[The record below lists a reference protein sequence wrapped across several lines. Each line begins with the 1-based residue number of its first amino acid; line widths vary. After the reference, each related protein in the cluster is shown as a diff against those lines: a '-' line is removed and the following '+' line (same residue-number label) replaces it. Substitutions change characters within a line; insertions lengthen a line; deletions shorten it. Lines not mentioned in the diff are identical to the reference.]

1 MRNRGAEST
10 LEATR
15 CALPRRPSRPPAIVI
30 LMPGSKDEQPAT
42 PVRPRRIKPV
52 RTQSGIAPVA
62 ILTKPYPC
70 PGRCVFCPSDVRM
83 PKSYLSME
91 PGAQRATRNAFD
103 PYAQTWNRLLALH
116 RNGHRLDK
124 IELIVMGGT
133 FSAYPQDYQR
143 WFVKRV
149 FDALNE
155 FDAERGVI
163 APAPT
168 QRDFLDLDA
177 RFDGARDAGR
187 YDSIVTDHLKRHHGD
202 VLAADEHA
210 TRDELFA
217 AHQRNETAACR
228 AVGLSF
234 ETRPDRID
242 EAEIRNL
249 RELGGTKVQLG
260 FQSLDDEVL
269 RTNRRGHDV
278 ATSVRA
284 CALLRRA
291 GFKVQGHIMP
301 NLLGATLENDR
312 ASFRQLFE
320 DPGFRPD
327 ELKLYPCVLLET
339 SELMRHHA
347 NGSWQAYSRED
358 LLELLVDCIAQT
370 PRYCRL
376 SRVIRDIPS
385 HDILEGNKQSNLRE
399 DVEALA
405 RRRGKSLSDI
415 RIRQIA
421 RPLLATDELLQRDSA
436 YPLNAGR
443 EHFLEVTTARDEL
456 VGFLRLHLPT
466 EEAFFDELTGAAL
479 IREVHVYGE
488 TAPLREHG
496 ADYSQHRGLGR
507 RLMARAEALAHSA
520 GFRRIAV
527 ISAIGTREYYR
538 RLGYRDAGLYL
549 VRDLDG
555 VSLP

>member
-1 MRNRGAEST
+1 
-10 LEATR
+10 
-15 CALPRRPSRPPAIVI
+15 
-30 LMPGSKDEQPAT
+30 
-42 PVRPRRIKPV
+42 
-52 RTQSGIAPVA
+52 
-62 ILTKPYPC
+62 
-70 PGRCVFCPSDVRM
+70 M

-103 PYAQTWNRLLALH
+103 PFAQTWNRLLALH

-133 FSAYPQDYQR
+133 FSAYPKDYQR

-163 APAPT
+163 PPAPS

-177 RFDGARDAGR
+177 RFDGAKDAGR
-187 YDSIVTDHLKRHHGD
+187 YDAIVADHLKHHHGE
-202 VLAADEHA
+202 VLASDEHA
-210 TRDELFA
+210 SLQELLV
-217 AHQRNETAACR
+217 AHHRNETTACR

-242 EAEIRNL
+242 EAEVRNL

-278 ATSVRA
+278 AAAARA

-312 ASFRQLFE
+312 ASFRRLFD
-320 DPGFRPD
+320 DPDFRPD

-339 SELMRHHA
+339 AELMRFHQD
-347 NGSWQAYSRED
+347 GTWRAYSRED
-358 LLELLVDCIAQT
+358 LLDLLVDSISET

-405 RRRGKSLSDI
+405 RRRGKPLTDI

-421 RPLLATDELLQRDSA
+421 RPLHATEELLEHDSP
-436 YPLNAGR
+436 YSLNSGH
-443 EHFLEVTTARDEL
+443 EHFLEITTARDEL
-456 VGFLRLHLPT
+456 VGFLRLHLPS
-466 EEAFFDELTGAAL
+466 EAAFFAELEGAAL

-488 TAPLREHG
+488 TAPLHEHG
-496 ADYSQHRGLGR
+496 DDYSQHRGLGR
-507 RLMARAEALAHSA
+507 RLIARAEAIARAA
-520 GFRRIAV
+520 GFQRIAV

-538 RLGYRDAGLYL
+538 RLGYRDRGLYL
-549 VRDLDG
+549 VADLDG
-555 VSLP
+555 ASLP